1 MNWNCNYF
9 EYFGDYIDMS
19 IYADDVVNFTSVL
32 KIAYNF
38 LTGREYLQKKK
49 SKEKKTLI
57 SVASGFPD
65 LVYAADSIPVFP
77 IRMEKFKLNL
87 YLLALNSATSLF
99 GWNLTTK
106 LLGIARQVD
115 FLKIVDNVLNDV
127 INSINEKYNLFYD
140 IAISKN
146 NLSDFCY
153 GIKSIYGM
161 NVSEAN
167 MCDSSLNFTL
177 RCDKYNKY
185 LKSLKTLVPNQIWVE
200 IPPLEKD
207 DEENILKILV
217 DNIKKAIV
225 EIENITGNIVT
236 DNSLNKQFRIGNQ
249 VKRYYKSIIDEI
261 SNSDF
266 YPCNPATFAEI
277 LALLTIS
284 FQDYNS
290 NAQRYLENISQ
301 LVKEMR
307 ERIKRGVGMDVSN
320 MPKIL
325 LSPIF
330 NGWEPKAQEIIYDLG
345 GKVLYSDWDLL
356 GLLEEIPVSKNSDPI
371 EEYARFLLNSAKK
384 GLACLNNCEALTNSY
399 LKYVKKVK
407 ADGFIIN
414 QLSDCNINFNCYELM
429 KNKIRT
435 ELRIPSTG
443 IQFKKIGENIEQTK
457 AKLNSFMDLY
467 S

>member
-1 MNWNCNYF
+1 
-9 EYFGDYIDMS
+9 MS
-19 IYADDVVNFTSVL
+19 VYADDVVNFTSVL

-38 LTGREYLQKKK
+38 LTGRDYLQKKK
-49 SKEKKTLI
+49 LKERKTLI

-65 LVYAADSIPVFP
+65 LVFAADSIPVFP

-127 INSINEKYNLFYD
+127 ISTINKRYNLLYD
-140 IAISKN
+140 LAVQKN
-146 NLSDFCY
+146 VSPNFCF
-153 GIKSIYGM
+153 GVKSLYGM
-161 NVSEAN
+161 HISESN
-167 MCDSSLNFTL
+167 NCDCTLNFTI
-177 RCDKYNKY
+177 RCNKYNNY
-185 LKSLKTLVPNQIWVE
+185 LKSLRAIVPNQVWVDIPSKDKGNENETLE
-200 IPPLEKD
+200 IMV
-207 DEENILKILV
+207 N
-217 DNIKKAIV
+217 NIKTAIT
-225 EIENITGNIVT
+225 ELENITGNIVT

-249 VKRYYKSIIDEI
+249 VKRYYKTILYEI
-261 SNSDF
+261 STSDF
-266 YPCNPATFAEI
+266 YPCNPATFSEI

-307 ERIKRGVGMDVSN
+307 ERINQGVGMDVSN
-320 MPKIL
+320 RPRIL
-325 LSPIF
+325 LTPIF
-330 NGWEPKAQEIIYDLG
+330 NGWEPEAQEIIYNLG
-345 GKVLYSDWDLL
+345 GKVFYSDWDLL

-371 EEYARFLLNSAKK
+371 EEYARFLLNSSNK
-384 GLACLNNCEALTNSY
+384 GLICLDDCEALINSY
-399 LKYVKKVK
+399 QKYVKKTRV
-407 ADGFIIN
+407 DGLIIN
-414 QLSDCNINFNCYELM
+414 QLDDCHINSTCYNLM

-435 ELRIPSTG
+435 EIRIPSIG
-443 IQFKKIGENIEQTK
+443 INFKKIGENIEQTK
-457 AKLNSFMDLY
+457 AKLIPFMDLF

>member
-1 MNWNCNYF
+1 
-9 EYFGDYIDMS
+9 MS

-38 LTGREYLQKKK
+38 LTGRDYLQKKK
-49 SKEKKTLI
+49 SKERKTLI

-65 LVYAADSIPVFP
+65 LIYAADSIPVFP

-127 INSINEKYNLFYD
+127 INSINKKYNLLYD
-140 IAISKN
+140 LAISKN
-146 NLSDFCY
+146 ILSDFCY

-167 MCDSSLNFTL
+167 TCDCSLNFTV
-177 RCDKYNKY
+177 RCNKYNSY
-185 LKSLKTLVPNQIWVE
+185 LKSLKTQVPNQIWIE
-200 IPPLEKD
+200 IPQTEK
-207 DEENILKILV
+207 ESAENILKVMV
-217 DNIKKAIV
+217 DNIKEGIL
-225 EIENITGNIVT
+225 EIENITGNLVT

-249 VKRYYKSIIDEI
+249 IKRYYKSIIYEI
-261 SNSDF
+261 STSDF

-307 ERIKRGVGMDVSN
+307 ERIKKGVGMDVSN

-330 NGWEPKAQEIIYDLG
+330 NGWEPKSQEIIYDLG

-356 GLLEEIPVSKNSDPI
+356 GLLEEIPVSKDSDPI
-371 EEYARFLLNSAKK
+371 EEYAHFLLNSSKK
-384 GLACLNNCEALTNSY
+384 GLLCLNNCETLINSY
-399 LKYVKKVK
+399 LKYVKKIKV
-407 ADGFIIN
+407 DGFIIN
-414 QLSDCNINFNCYELM
+414 QLSDCNVNSNCYDLL

-435 ELRIPSTG
+435 ELKVPS
-443 IQFKKIGENIEQTK
+443 ISIKFKKIGENIEQTK

-467 S
+467 H